1 MQSPSTSRTFHR
13 PRTWWS
19 YYVFAEDAEADAED
33 ADAEDEE
40 ADADAEDDGD
50 ACPTWRLWRTL
61 RGPKPCSRSQYNRVA
76 GERLVFIM
84 ITFRIMTIMINDHN
98 SPEQQEREIMNC
110 NHMEFTIMIKIQP
123 NY

>member
-19 YYVFAEDAEADAED
+19 YLLAED
-33 ADAEDEE
+33 ADADAED

-50 ACPTWRLWRTL
+50 ACPTWRLWRKL
-61 RGPKPCSRSQYNRVA
+61 RGPKPCSRSQYNRAA
-76 GERLVFIM
+76 GERLPIIGFDYDNLYNY
-84 ITFRIMTIMINDHN
+84 TIIINDHN
-98 SPEQQEREIMNC
+98 APEQLGKEIMNC